1 MDPTLY
7 PTLTDGSRTDR
18 AVRLLTDLIT
28 SGRLAPGDPLPSEP
42 ALGKQLGISRP
53 TVRLALRTLE
63 TRGLIAT
70 RHGVGAVVADRT
82 REAAVDSIELML
94 QQTGA
99 GPRDVLEVRSM
110 LEGHGAALAAER
122 ATEADLAAIADAVE
136 GMRAPDLTVPELI
149 ELDLAFHIRLNEA
162 SQNTVL
168 VALGHAIRGLLRAT
182 IAATYDR
189 DPRPAAR
196 LDEHARILA
205 AVAAHDPATAQD
217 AMAVHL
223 HNAANRP
230 TMTSPPRTPDRAHT
244 ETEAESTA
252 TTV

>member
-1 MDPTLY
+1 MDPSLY
-7 PTLTDGSRTDR
+7 PTLNDGSRTDR

-70 RHGVGAVVADRT
+70 RHGVGAVVADRA

-99 GPRDVLEVRSM
+99 GPRDMLEVRSM

-122 ATEADLAAIADAVE
+122 ATEADLAAIAAAVD
-136 GMRAPDLTVPELI
+136 GMRTPGLAIPDLI
-149 ELDLAFHIRLNEA
+149 ELDLAFHVRLNEA
-162 SQNTVL
+162 TQNTVL
-168 VALGHAIRGLLRAT
+168 VALGHAIRGLLRET

-196 LDEHARILA
+196 VAEHTRILA
-205 AVAAHDPATAQD
+205 AVAAHDPAAAEA

-230 TMTSPPRTPDRAHT
+230 TLTVTPCPPDQTNVG
-244 ETEAESTA
+244 TEAEPGAGTA
-252 TTV
+252 